1 MKITCTQ
8 ENLARSLSY
17 LERATGKQS
26 TLPILSNFLL
36 SGGKAGL
43 KLSATNLEIGVISV
57 IGAKIEGEGE
67 IAVPV
72 KIVSN
77 FVHNLPSNGIITL
90 DLDGRTLSLE
100 SVGYKMKVRGLDP
113 KDFPIIPE
121 KKGEYMISLPAQS
134 FKIALQ
140 KLLPCVS
147 VNESR
152 IELTGVNFLFFENA
166 VHIAATDSFRLAEQI
181 IPLSDA
187 ERGSSYA
194 DFLLNTSSL
203 ILPQMAIQEV
213 ARIISSDSKLV
224 RFAFEE
230 NQVFF
235 DVDGVS
241 LVSRVINGK
250 YPDYKQILP
259 KNFSYSVRIS
269 REEFLR
275 SVRMAGIFSSQ
286 MHGEM
291 ILALFPE
298 KKELVVSSQSS
309 DIGENRTVLSV
320 DMTGGVPLEIVFN
333 PRYVLDGLNVF
344 DSESILLSANT
355 NATPIEFRAL
365 DSPKGAP
372 LDDFL
377 YIAMPV
383 RK

>member
-36 SGGKAGL
+36 SGGKGGL

-90 DLDGRTLSLE
+90 DLDGRALSLE
-100 SVGYKMKVRGLDP
+100 SGGYKMKVRGLDP

-121 KKGEYMISLPAQS
+121 KKGDYLFSLPAQG
-134 FKIALQ
+134 FKTALQ

-152 IELTGVNFLFFENA
+152 IELTGVNLLFLEKE
-166 VHIAATDSFRLAEQI
+166 VHIAATDSFRLAEQVI
-181 IPLSDA
+181 SLTDDEKGSGYVDFSMNIP
-187 ERGSSYA
+187 
-194 DFLLNTSSL
+194 SL
-203 ILPQMAIQEV
+203 ILPQMAMQEI
-213 ARIISSDSKLV
+213 ARIISPDSKEIQ
-224 RFAFEE
+224 FAFEE

-259 KNFSYSVRIS
+259 KTFSYTVKIS
-269 REEFLR
+269 REELLR

-291 ILALFPE
+291 LLSFSPE
-298 KKELVVSSQSS
+298 KGEMIVSSQSS
-309 DIGENRTVLSV
+309 DIGENKTVLPV
-320 DMTGGVPLEIVFN
+320 EVTGSGSLEMLFN
-333 PRYVLDGLNVF
+333 PRYILDGLNVL
-344 DSESILLSANT
+344 DSEYILLSANSST
-355 NATPIEFRAL
+355 TPIELRAIRETKDAL
-365 DSPKGAP
+365 SDG
-372 LDDFL
+372 FL

>member
-36 SGGKAGL
+36 SGGKSGL

-57 IGAKIEGEGE
+57 IGAKVEGEGE

-77 FVHNLPSNGIITL
+77 FVHNLPSNGIITM
-90 DLDGRTLSLE
+90 DLDGKTLSFE
-100 SVGYKMKVRGLDP
+100 SGGYKMKIRGLDP

-121 KKGEYMISLPAQS
+121 KKGEYLLSLPAQI

-152 IELTGVNFLFFENA
+152 IELTGVNFLFFKNE
-166 VHIAATDSFRLAEQI
+166 VHMAATDSFRLAEQVI
-181 IPLSDA
+181 SLSDD
-187 ERGSSYA
+187 EKNPRYGEFSM
-194 DFLLNTSSL
+194 DTPSL
-203 ILPQMAIQEV
+203 ILPQMAMQEI
-213 ARIISSDSKLV
+213 ARIISPDSKSV
-224 RFAFEE
+224 KFAFEE

-241 LVSRVINGK
+241 LVSRIINGK

-259 KNFSYSVRIS
+259 KNFSYTVKIS
-269 REEFLR
+269 REDLLR

-291 ILALFPE
+291 LLSFSPE
-298 KKELVVSSQSS
+298 KKEMVVSSQSS
-309 DIGENRTVLSV
+309 DIGENKTVLPV
-320 DMTGGVPLEIVFN
+320 EITGNGPLEILFN
-333 PRYVLDGLNVF
+333 PRYILDGLNVL
-344 DSESILLSANT
+344 DSESILLSANSGS
-355 NATPIEFRAL
+355 TPIELRAVRESE
-365 DSPKGAP
+365 DGSS
-372 LDDFL
+372 DDFL